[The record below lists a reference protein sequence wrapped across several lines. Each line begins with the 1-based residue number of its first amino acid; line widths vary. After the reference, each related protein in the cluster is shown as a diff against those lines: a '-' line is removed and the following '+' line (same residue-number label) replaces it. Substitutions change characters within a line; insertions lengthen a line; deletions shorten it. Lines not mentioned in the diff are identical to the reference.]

1 MYVCMQMPHQVNI
14 VTFITQNQQKMKV
27 DIFIIIKDLSN
38 LKKMCILKRNI
49 RKYHNEKYHCAL
61 TFIKLSRHNQRR
73 GDHM

>member
-1 MYVCMQMPHQVNI
+1 MPHQVNI

-49 RKYHNEKYHCAL
+49 RKYHNEKYSLCAYIYQAV
-61 TFIKLSRHNQRR
+61 TP
-73 GDHM
+73 